1 MATPDAMLDDAWS
14 MVCQCGP
21 QRLLVGQILPGM
33 GEDCV
38 FFLGPFCPIFVSTN
52 HEVHSMRTATVMT
65 ARGPTGSVPCARR
78 FVHRWPA
85 AALRPGRHGPTSTR
99 WVCPA
104 SSLQVSSQA
113 RAQAQAQS
121 APSFGT
127 RIRTVLVRFPLK
139 RILSIVAGA
148 LLLNFAVAKPAS
160 AARSGGRIGGMRGS
174 SFSSAYGTRSGTLGF
189 GGGLNSRSSTSS
201 MYNGSMGKGRG
212 SMASPVRTNA
222 FFFSPFGFGFGY
234 GYPIGGGFM
243 TLLFWGVFAAI
254 VLQVIRGTVSDGS
267 SGGYIGG
274 ASGYGKLSVAKVQV
288 GLLSNARE
296 LQQDLERIASRAD
309 TSTPRGL
316 HYVLQETVLSLLRNP
331 EYCVYGFAKSG
342 IEDSPEAAESRFN
355 KLSLEERGKFQKE
368 TRVNV
373 GGIKKQESLG
383 AGLGRD
389 GSRELIVVTVL
400 VATEGRVRLPKVNS
414 VGELRNA
421 LTTLGSLPVEDIFA
435 VEVLWT
441 PEDPSD
447 HFSQEDLASDYPLLN
462 TL

>member
-1 MATPDAMLDDAWS
+1 MY
-14 MVCQCGP
+14 
-21 QRLLVGQILPGM
+21 
-33 GEDCV
+33 
-38 FFLGPFCPIFVSTN
+38 
-52 HEVHSMRTATVMT
+52 
-65 ARGPTGSVPCARR
+65 
-78 FVHRWPA
+78 
-85 AALRPGRHGPTSTR
+85 
-99 WVCPA
+99 
-104 SSLQVSSQA
+104 SSA
-113 RAQAQAQS
+113 
-121 APSFGT
+121 GT
-127 RIRTVLVRFPLK
+127 RGSL
-139 RILSIVAGA
+139 AG
-148 LLLNFAVAKPAS
+148 
-160 AARSGGRIGGMRGS
+160 
-174 SFSSAYGTRSGTLGF
+174 
-189 GGGLNSRSSTSS
+189 
-201 MYNGSMGKGRG
+201 
-212 SMASPVRTNA
+212 PVRTNA
-222 FFFSPFGFGFGY
+222 FFFSPFAMGY
-234 GYPIGGGFM
+234 GYPMGGGFM

-254 VLQVIRGTVSDGS
+254 VLNVIQGTAAEGGG
-267 SGGYIGG
+267 SGGYVGSG
-274 ASGYGKLSVAKVQV
+274 SGYGKLSVAKVQV

-373 GGIKKQESLG
+373 GGIRKQESLG
-383 AGLGRD
+383 AGAGGD

-400 VATEGRVRLPKVNS
+400 VAAEGRVRLPKVLS
-414 VGELRNA
+414 VGSLREA
-421 LTTLGSLPVEDIFA
+421 LTTLGSLPAEDIFA

>member
-1 MATPDAMLDDAWS
+1 M
-14 MVCQCGP
+14 
-21 QRLLVGQILPGM
+21 
-33 GEDCV
+33 
-38 FFLGPFCPIFVSTN
+38 
-52 HEVHSMRTATVMT
+52 
-65 ARGPTGSVPCARR
+65 
-78 FVHRWPA
+78 
-85 AALRPGRHGPTSTR
+85 
-99 WVCPA
+99 
-104 SSLQVSSQA
+104 
-113 RAQAQAQS
+113 
-121 APSFGT
+121 
-127 RIRTVLVRFPLK
+127 
-139 RILSIVAGA
+139 
-148 LLLNFAVAKPAS
+148 
-160 AARSGGRIGGMRGS
+160 
-174 SFSSAYGTRSGTLGF
+174 
-189 GGGLNSRSSTSS
+189 
-201 MYNGSMGKGRG
+201 
-212 SMASPVRTNA
+212 
-222 FFFSPFGFGFGY
+222 
-234 GYPIGGGFM
+234 GGGFM

-254 VLQVIRGTVSDGS
+254 VLNVIRGTGAEGGG
-267 SGGYIGG
+267 SGGYVGSG
-274 ASGYGKLSVAKVQV
+274 SGYGKLSVAKVQV

-373 GGIKKQESLG
+373 GGIRKQESLG
-383 AGLGRD
+383 AGAGGD

-400 VATEGRVRLPKVNS
+400 VAAEGRVRLPKVLS
-414 VGELRNA
+414 VGSLREA
-421 LTTLGSLPVEDIFA
+421 LTTLGSLPAEDIFA